1 MSSTLDALA
10 YPDGTF
16 AMVAMDQR
24 ESLRTMLAEHER
36 PDDPA
41 AIAAFKAAVAEHL
54 APLASGFLIDKGYD
68 APRRPGWIL
77 AVDALTQDPGGPVT
91 DTHLDETVDPSAAR
105 DAGAV
110 ALKLLVIWKRDGQEA
125 RRIEMAKES
134 PDTVGVLHRTVKD
147 GLGRAYVAGIT
158 RALDEGADIIIQMD
172 ADLSHPASVIPT
184 MVETLRTTDAAVVI
198 GSRYVPGGSAAAEWA
213 WHRRAL
219 SAWANFYVNAILRLH
234 VRDATAGFKAWKA
247 DTLRW
252 IDVAS
257 IASNGYSFQVEM
269 NYRTVKRGLK
279 IAEVPIRFEERTAGA
294 SKMSL
299 KVQLESAMMPWKL
312 LFRRS

>member
-1 MSSTLDALA
+1 MGELA
-10 YPDGTF
+10 KIVVVVPTYNERENLPVLAGLLSDLNLPGLELLVVDDNSPDGTG
-16 AMVAMDQR
+16 D
-24 ESLRTMLAEHER
+24 
-36 PDDPA
+36 
-41 AIAAFKAAVAEHL
+41 IA
-54 APLASGFLIDKGYD
+54 
-68 APRRPGWIL
+68 
-77 AVDALTQDPGGPVT
+77 
-91 DTHLDETVDPSAAR
+91 DE
-105 DAGAV
+105 
-110 ALKLLVIWKRDGQEA
+110 L
-125 RRIEMAKES
+125 AKES
-134 PDTVGVLHRTVKD
+134 PEKVGVLHRTVKD

-158 RALDEGADIIIQMD
+158 RALDEGADIVIQMD

-184 MVETLRTTDAAVVI
+184 MVEMLRTTDAAVVI
-198 GSRYVPGGSAAAEWA
+198 GSRYVPGGSAAAEWG

-234 VRDATAGFKAWKA
+234 VKDATAGFKAWKA

-279 IAEVPIRFEERTAGA
+279 IAETPIRFEERTEGV

-299 KVQLESAMMPWKL
+299 KVQLESALMPWKL
-312 LFRRS
+312 LFNR